1 MLKFR
6 YMLYLFG
13 IVIIVYLIKQ
23 VKNRVEN
30 SDEFVYKKKMELE
43 ELLRQ
48 AISEEID
55 EEKFLKDLE
64 QKFKLS
70 TNYEE
75 HLITKILAPRLAWR
89 SSLFDDA
96 FSSKSK
102 KLENRDNFKYI
113 SWMEPVLYQ
122 FVKGNIDESEF
133 YEMAEANHYECKNH
147 TWEIKVFEN
156 DSGTRNFSLYKMT
169 ENEDNS

>member
-6 YMLYLFG
+6 YLLYLFG

-23 VKNRVEN
+23 VKNRVED
-30 SDEFVYKKKMELE
+30 SDEFVYKKKIELE

-48 AISEEID
+48 TISQAMNKEE
-55 EEKFLKDLE
+55 FLKHLE
-64 QKFKLS
+64 AKFELS
-70 TNYEE
+70 TNFEE
-75 HLITKILAPRLAWR
+75 HLITKILIPKLTWK
-89 SSLFDDA
+89 SSVFDE

-113 SWMEPVLYQ
+113 SSMEPVLYQ
-122 FVKGNIDESEF
+122 FVKGNMDEFEF
-133 YEMAEANHYECKNH
+133 YKMAEKNHYECKNH

-156 DSGTRNFSLYKMT
+156 ESDTRNFSLYKMT